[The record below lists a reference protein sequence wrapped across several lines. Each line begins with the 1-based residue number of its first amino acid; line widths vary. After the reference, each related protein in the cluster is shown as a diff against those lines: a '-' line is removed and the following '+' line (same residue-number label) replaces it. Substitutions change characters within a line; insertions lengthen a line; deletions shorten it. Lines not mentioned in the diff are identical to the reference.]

1 MISGNKWEL
10 IQMLDLDYSTRIKKD
25 LKKFQYKKE
34 GIKLLSAKK
43 EIT

>member
-1 MISGNKWEL
+1 
-10 IQMLDLDYSTRIKKD
+10 MLELDYSSRIKKD

-34 GIKLLSAKK
+34 VIKEFNGVIKLLSAKK